1 MNLTQRSEAY
11 LTVATIFCGLA
22 GELLVELVLFS
33 VNRSAAPKTTK
44 LFFINYGGALHFVP
58 WLLTAILA
66 SPLGNKRFFATIAS
80 LAVTYYSVVNFRG
93 PWVLDGTF
101 DHFSDSPRLWIGGSI
116 AGAMVGLVIGSAI
129 RLRLEPLK
137 LLLFSVWL
145 LGFGLIVSFA
155 QSRVLP
161 VDSADPQN
169 RPIAIVV
176 ASIAGAILIWLKR
189 NDD

>member
-66 SPLGNKRFFATIAS
+66 SPLKYMHTTVEMVHKKDVENCIKLYVEILKS
-80 LAVTYYSVVNFRG
+80 IS
-93 PWVLDGTF
+93 PEWI
-101 DHFSDSPRLWIGGSI
+101 DSIKNPKI
-116 AGAMVGLVIGSAI
+116 
-129 RLRLEPLK
+129 
-137 LLLFSVWL
+137 
-145 LGFGLIVSFA
+145 
-155 QSRVLP
+155 
-161 VDSADPQN
+161 
-169 RPIAIVV
+169 
-176 ASIAGAILIWLKR
+176 
-189 NDD
+189 